1 MARPYLLLLIKFAL
15 LQGCVVPEQ
24 DPAVEG
30 VGGDRVGE
38 ESVVEDIVG
47 GERDDYVSLTTLSP
61 AEVITGVTDEN
72 RRQFIADLLYEGLQ
86 ALDANRLLTPID
98 DNAHAR
104 FKRVLAF
111 DPDNEI
117 ALQGLQDIVARYLQL
132 AGEAS
137 RQGLFSEAE
146 LLLERARFVDENH
159 PGIAIAWLGLQ
170 AEMTSTDLFFT
181 LDANEFTRRSD
192 KAQETLTD
200 IARQAQ
206 QHNAFFLITAPNDD
220 LARWMFSV
228 MQEAVNGYRLRGNI
242 ELAGRTSIRL
252 RMPQD

>member
-1 MARPYLLLLIKFAL
+1 M
-15 LQGCVVPEQ
+15 PEQ
-24 DPAVEG
+24 DPTVEG
-30 VGGDRVGE
+30 VSGERVGE
-38 ESVVEDIVG
+38 ASVVEDIVG
-47 GERDDYVSLTTLSP
+47 RERDDYVSLTTLSP
-61 AEVITGVTDEN
+61 AAVITGVTDEN

-117 ALQGLQDIVARYLQL
+117 ALQGLQDIVGRYLQL

-146 LLLERARFVDENH
+146 ILLGRARFVDENH
-159 PGIAIAWLGLQ
+159 PDLVIAWLGLQ
-170 AEMTSTDLFFT
+170 AEMTSGDLFFT

-192 KAQETLTD
+192 KARATLTD

-220 LARWMFSV
+220 LARWMFSI
-228 MQEAVNGYRLRGNI
+228 MQEAVIGYRLRGNI
-242 ELAGRTSIRL
+242 ELAVRASIRL